1 MGLSLCERNGILA
14 QSCCSHERY
23 FSGGFS
29 IPRRPT
35 FGVAMGVKKVNHSWV
50 FGLRTRSGGDFNYL
64 LKAEASSRSVDGN
77 LLEKKLEFKPSFDE
91 YLKAME
97 SVRTD
102 REKKQTLS
110 SERYNLN
117 NEGNISLRDSEGDSS
132 GGQVDGKEIGSRGLK
147 GVKKMGFE
155 EEGNFGSPGNLV
167 GDQLQSVYR
176 KLNMTSENR
185 RWEKGKSKSVQESK
199 RSGELKGV
207 KKIGFEEKANS
218 GISHNNLV
226 QDKMDV
232 KERKY
237 DVGIDRKWDMDS
249 GNGRWVKRK
258 DTGVEGSKRN
268 GELKGVKMLGFEE
281 EANLGIS
288 HSLVQHKLDVKER
301 KYDVGIDRNSENAR
315 WVKSKYTTGE
325 RSKRNGELKGVKM
338 IGFEEK
344 ANSGISYNNLVQHK
358 LNVKERKYDMGIDRD
373 SKNGI
378 WVKRNYASVE
388 GSMRNGESKGVK
400 TIGFEEE
407 ANSGISYNLVHH
419 KLHVKERKYD
429 VGIERKWN
437 MDSENGRW
445 VKRKYLIVE
454 ESKRNGE
461 LDRHRFKTDKG
472 SLRGT
477 NTELERNYSHIGKR
491 SVESVKFRR
500 NYKPIVETS
509 DDDEVELER
518 AAFKP
523 LEGFND
529 VVDKP
534 RVSWNEMEERIQKLA
549 RCLNGADI
557 DMPEW
562 MFSKMMRSAQIRFS
576 DHAMLRIIQILGK
589 LGNWRRVLQLIE
601 WLQLRDRFKSYK
613 IRNIQ
618 TTALAVLGKAR
629 RPVEALNL
637 FLAMQQQMSTYP
649 DLVAYHCIAVTLG
662 QAGHMKELFDV
673 IDSMR
678 SPPTKK
684 FKTGIIEKW
693 DPRLEPDIIVYNA
706 VLNACVQRKQW
717 EGAFWV
723 LQKIK
728 EQGQRPSSTTYGLV
742 MEVMFAC
749 GKYNL
754 VHDFFNKVTKSSIP
768 NALTYKVVVNTLWKE
783 GKTDEA
789 ISVVESMERRGII
802 GSAALYYDLARCLC
816 STGRCQEALT
826 QRELLE
832 TTWKH
837 LARAGQTPPP
847 LLAKEM
853 FCVKLE
859 QGDHASALSSISSH
873 HSSELQVFSRNSW
886 LHCFKENTHRFQK
899 DSLVRLVH
907 EGSIMMSRSDSRNQI
922 FENLVNSCR
931 EFLEDHATSVSEMYS
946 TTNSQ
951 QT

>member
-14 QSCCSHERY
+14 QSCCSRELY

-35 FGVAMGVKKVNHSWV
+35 FRVALGVKKVNQSWV

-64 LKAEASSRSVDGN
+64 LKAESSTRSVDGN
-77 LLEKKLEFKPSFDE
+77 LLEKELEFKPSFDE

-97 SVRTD
+97 SVRTG

-117 NEGNISLRDSEGDSS
+117 NEGNSSLRDSEGDSS

-155 EEGNFGSPGNLV
+155 EEGNFGNPGNLV

-218 GISHNNLV
+218 RISHNNLV

-258 DTGVEGSKRN
+258 DTSVEGSKRN

-301 KYDVGIDRNSENAR
+301 KYDVGIDRNSENGR
-315 WVKSKYTTGE
+315 WVKNKYTTGE
-325 RSKRNGELKGVKM
+325 RSKRNGESKGVKM

-373 SKNGI
+373 SENGR
-378 WVKRNYASVE
+378 WVKRNYTSVE
-388 GSMRNGESKGVK
+388 GNTRNGELKGVK

-407 ANSGISYNLVHH
+407 ANSGISYNLVQH
-419 KLHVKERKYD
+419 KLDVKERKYD

-437 MDSENGRW
+437 TDSENGRW
-445 VKRKYLIVE
+445 VKRKYPIVE

-509 DDDEVELER
+509 DDEEVELER

-534 RVSWNEMEERIQKLA
+534 RVSRNEMEERIQKLA
-549 RCLNGADI
+549 R
-557 DMPEW
+557 W
-562 MFSKMMRSAQIRFS
+562 
-576 DHAMLRIIQILGK
+576 
-589 LGNWRRVLQLIE
+589 
-601 WLQLRDRFKSYK
+601 
-613 IRNIQ
+613 
-618 TTALAVLGKAR
+618 
-629 RPVEALNL
+629 
-637 FLAMQQQMSTYP
+637 
-649 DLVAYHCIAVTLG
+649 
-662 QAGHMKELFDV
+662 
-673 IDSMR
+673 
-678 SPPTKK
+678 
-684 FKTGIIEKW
+684 
-693 DPRLEPDIIVYNA
+693 
-706 VLNACVQRKQW
+706 
-717 EGAFWV
+717 
-723 LQKIK
+723 
-728 EQGQRPSSTTYGLV
+728 
-742 MEVMFAC
+742 
-749 GKYNL
+749 
-754 VHDFFNKVTKSSIP
+754 
-768 NALTYKVVVNTLWKE
+768 
-783 GKTDEA
+783 
-789 ISVVESMERRGII
+789 
-802 GSAALYYDLARCLC
+802 
-816 STGRCQEALT
+816 
-826 QRELLE
+826 
-832 TTWKH
+832 
-837 LARAGQTPPP
+837 
-847 LLAKEM
+847 
-853 FCVKLE
+853 
-859 QGDHASALSSISSH
+859 
-873 HSSELQVFSRNSW
+873 
-886 LHCFKENTHRFQK
+886 
-899 DSLVRLVH
+899 
-907 EGSIMMSRSDSRNQI
+907 
-922 FENLVNSCR
+922 
-931 EFLEDHATSVSEMYS
+931 
-946 TTNSQ
+946 
-951 QT
+951 